1 MFPGNS
7 LVVEW
12 SGLGTFTSVAQ
23 VQPPVGELSSYKLQ
37 GVVKKKKRKKGTTL
51 DKKQIKVGKMWS
63 NRARLYSRWD
73 SEITRSTDE

>member
-1 MFPGNS
+1 MTQW
-7 LVVEW
+7 L
-12 SGLGTFTSVAQ
+12 GLWTFTAVAQ

-37 GVVKKKKRKKGTTL
+37 GVVKKKKKRKEGTTL

>member
-1 MFPGNS
+1 MTQW
-7 LVVEW
+7 L
-12 SGLGTFTSVAQ
+12 GLWTFTAVAQ

-37 GVVKKKKRKKGTTL
+37 GVVKKKKKKKEGTAL